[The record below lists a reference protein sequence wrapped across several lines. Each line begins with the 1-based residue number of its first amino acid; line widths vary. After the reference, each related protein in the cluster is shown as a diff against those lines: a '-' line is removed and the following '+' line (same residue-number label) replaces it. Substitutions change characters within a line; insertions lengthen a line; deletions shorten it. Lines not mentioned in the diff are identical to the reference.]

1 MQDDWALYGEEIN
14 RIQLQPSQVPEPKV
28 NGSTH
33 ENGMFTSS
41 ALARLKFAAVN
52 DRIEELEERLA
63 QERDVIPGMIT
74 TGTCWGV
81 STR

>member
-1 MQDDWALYGEEIN
+1 MQDDWALYCEEIN
-14 RIQLQPSQVPEPKV
+14 KIQLQPNQVPQPKV
-28 NGSTH
+28 NGVTH

-63 QERDVIPGMIT
+63 KSET
-74 TGTCWGV
+74 
-81 STR
+81 